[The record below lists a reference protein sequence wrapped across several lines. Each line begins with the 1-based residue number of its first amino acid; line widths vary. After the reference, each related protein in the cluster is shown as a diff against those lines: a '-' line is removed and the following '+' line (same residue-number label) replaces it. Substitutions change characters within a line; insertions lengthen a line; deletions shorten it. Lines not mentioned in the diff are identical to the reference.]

1 MTARA
6 IEIAKIIDN
15 EMPEGADVQRFAFE
29 RFGKDKI
36 SDLKRAVEILTELD
50 AADIAM
56 EDWEAAQNWHTK
68 RLNK

>member
-15 EMPEGADVQRFAFE
+15 EMPKGTDVQRFVLD
-29 RFGKDKI
+29 RFSKDKI

-50 AADIAM
+50 AADLAM
-56 EDWEAAQNWHTK
+56 DDWEVTNNWYRK
-68 RLNK
+68 